1 MSLTL
6 TLHSISGLKGH
17 GDRVAKITFRE
28 LSHSTRLLQNCG
40 ADALFGEKF
49 EWPVASDVQDGDV
62 IEVCLYNSLVFGRN
76 KVVGRFVMVLQEVVK
91 VGFLEVSE
99 TLLDDNNCALQ
110 ATIRLTLT
118 YSAPDGTVGSWQTEE
133 FRPSGRPNSAFE
145 LDEESDARSLR
156 SDTGE
161 NMPLIRSRTS
171 DARIAMSS
179 ISGLKRLRN
188 RKASHADI
196 LEEGSLNVPASRR
209 KPITA
214 IPPHLQQQ
222 RQFNFDPLS
231 DGQSIVSN
239 NVITEPCT
247 NKRSKPEM
255 ASESQIGLRNNQ
267 FQVTITVIEARQLMG
282 TNMDPV
288 VEVKVGDE
296 CRFTSQKSSTNC
308 PYYNEVFVFDFNI
321 PRGVFLDKM
330 VTLTVLH
337 SKNMLRSGT
346 LVGRF
351 KMDVRTVYEAPD
363 HQFFHRWAI
372 LTDGKNAACKGYLK
386 MDISVLAKGDM
397 LRSIKPTDNDKED
410 DIENNLL
417 LPHGITERVMARYYF
432 RVFYAEGLPK
442 MSSDTVGKIK
452 SVIKGENRD
461 LIDPYVEIS
470 FAGQKRRT
478 STEHTYEAQW
488 NEMLQ
493 FTELF
498 PALCQRVQI
507 QVRNDG
513 MQDSVIATHFL
524 DMSKISNQGDKGY
537 LPTFGP
543 TYINLY
549 GSPRGYSVTGEHG
562 ELNDGIGEGVAF
574 RGRLVVACHIELID
588 EAADD
593 NAMEDSDDEAEP
605 RPIQSLSENSLGR
618 VEEFF
623 LFTTFLEASMID
635 KKATDKPISFEVS
648 IGNYG
653 NVVDGKNIPSKS
665 DRQKDA
671 DDDHDDAD
679 TKRTSYPIFNH
690 LFK

>member
-1 MSLTL
+1 MALLS
-6 TLHSISGLKGH
+6 
-17 GDRVAKITFRE
+17 VASKWTSE
-28 LSHSTRLLQNCG
+28 LSM
-40 ADALFGEKF
+40 
-49 EWPVASDVQDGDV
+49 
-62 IEVCLYNSLVFGRN
+62 
-76 KVVGRFVMVLQEVVK
+76 KVN
-91 VGFLEVSE
+91 LEQLR
-99 TLLDDNNCALQ
+99 TLL
-110 ATIRLTLT
+110 
-118 YSAPDGTVGSWQTEE
+118 
-133 FRPSGRPNSAFE
+133 
-145 LDEESDARSLR
+145 
-156 SDTGE
+156 
-161 NMPLIRSRTS
+161 TS
-171 DARIAMSS
+171 
-179 ISGLKRLRN
+179 
-188 RKASHADI
+188 
-196 LEEGSLNVPASRR
+196 
-209 KPITA
+209 
-214 IPPHLQQQ
+214 
-222 RQFNFDPLS
+222 
-231 DGQSIVSN
+231 
-239 NVITEPCT
+239 
-247 NKRSKPEM
+247 
-255 ASESQIGLRNNQ
+255 
-267 FQVTITVIEARQLMG
+267 
-282 TNMDPV
+282 
-288 VEVKVGDE
+288 VK
-296 CRFTSQKSSTNC
+296 
-308 PYYNEVFVFDFNI
+308 
-321 PRGVFLDKM
+321 
-330 VTLTVLH
+330 
-337 SKNMLRSGT
+337 
-346 LVGRF
+346 
-351 KMDVRTVYEAPD
+351 APD
-363 HQFFHRWAI
+363 HQFHHRWAI
-372 LTDGKNAACKGYLK
+372 LTDGKTASCKGYLK
-386 MDISVLAKGDM
+386 LDISVLAKGDM
-397 LRSIKPTDNDKED
+397 LRNIKPAEGDKED

-417 LPHGITERVMARYYF
+417 LPHGITERIMARYYF

-452 SVIKGENRD
+452 SVIKGEKND

-478 STEHTYEAQW
+478 STEKTYDAQW

-524 DMSKISNQGDKGY
+524 DMTKVSNQGDKGY

-588 EAADD
+588 EAAGEDIT
-593 NAMEDSDDEAEP
+593 MEDSDDEAEP

-653 NVVDGKNIPSKS
+653 NVVDGKNAPSKS

-679 TKRTSYPIFNH
+679 TKRKSYY
-690 LFK
+690 L